1 MSTSFVAICSTWRL
15 EFYTLPII
23 GWISRLGT
31 EMDGKG
37 KIFVGNDPENPDLK
51 NLILWFSGGWIKIW
65 MVKTNQKVA
74 KCLNVEVD
82 HIYIY
87 MTQIILQ
94 NQTNSSSS
102 LWIEPARPSLKIA
115 KHLVEWIALDVS
127 WQRQT
132 KTTPKVHTCWR
143 PKKLCCK
150 RNPKSLKVFECFVA
164 WMGWAWRKDLTGNW
178 PYPNFEMSLLKDFES
193 QFRCSRFSKSPGWSL
208 WFITSTISTQE
219 GRARISKKSRLNL
232 QQKGLKVLSCKKKWY
247 RT

>member
-1 MSTSFVAICSTWRL
+1 MSKC
-15 EFYTLPII
+15 
-23 GWISRLGT
+23 
-31 EMDGKG
+31 
-37 KIFVGNDPENPDLK
+37 
-51 NLILWFSGGWIKIW
+51 GGWPH
-65 MVKTNQKVA
+65 
-74 KCLNVEVD
+74 L
-82 HIYIY
+82 HIYDSNDFAKSD
-87 MTQIILQ
+87 QFIIITLDRTCQ
-94 NQTNSSSS
+94 A
-102 LWIEPARPSLKIA
+102 LIENREAPGRVDSPRCL
-115 KHLVEWIALDVS
+115 LTTTV
-127 WQRQT
+127 Q
-132 KTTPKVHTCWR
+132 TTPKVHTCWR

-178 PYPNFEMSLLKDFES
+178 PYLNFEMLLLKDLES